1 MAGLT
6 VTVEPTQE
14 PVTLQEV
21 KEYLRLE
28 DSVDER
34 NLRPMLETA
43 RRYAEEYLGMALMS
57 QTLTLYIDTP
67 TDQYDN
73 LWEGIK
79 TGPYMSSYKK
89 YITLPRPPV
98 ISVTH
103 VKTYDDADTA
113 TTFASSRYYVDT
125 VRNPARVCLRTGE
138 TWPSTLRVANAIE
151 VKYVAGYASPYTI
164 PEPIRLGILQHIAYL
179 YEHRG
184 DMYSAIQPMPPM
196 LKTLYAP
203 YKVYEGLGSSIL
215 MASA

>member
-28 DSVDER
+28 DSLDER

-67 TDQYDN
+67 TDQYDS

-79 TGPYMSSYKK
+79 TGPYMDYYKK

-98 ISVTH
+98 ASVTH
-103 VKTYDDADTA
+103 VKTYDDEDTA
-113 TTFASSRYYVDT
+113 TTFASTRYYVDT
-125 VRNPARVCLRTGE
+125 ARSPARVCLRTGE
-138 TWPSTLRVANAIE
+138 SWPSSLRVANGIE
-151 VKYVAGYASPYTI
+151 VKYVAGHTSPYSI

-184 DMYSAIQPMPPM
+184 DMYAPVQQMPPM

-203 YKVYEGLGSSIL
+203 YKVYEGLGSSSL